1 MKNDQ
6 SRRAFLQTTAKLSIA
21 GAAAPF
27 VTTLAAIGEAAAAVS
42 TDYKAIVCLFMYG
55 GNDQD
60 NTVTPYDQASYNVYA
75 GLRPAL
81 AYQRASLDATV
92 LTPTTPLAGGR
103 QYALAPALA
112 PVLPLFDAGKLAV
125 ILNVGT
131 LVQPTTQAQLKARS
145 VPLPPQLGSHNDQ
158 QSYWQSSSPEGAVS
172 GWGGR
177 IGDLMQSGNGTS
189 LLTCIN
195 ASGNAAFLSGKTAF
209 SYSVSTKGPIPL
221 VADTSLFGSAAG
233 SSALKA
239 LMSGSRANIFEN
251 EHAKVCKRALET
263 GELLFSELQKAPA
276 VMTKYPGDVKI
287 PGVETIP
294 NPLADQLKTVAR
306 MISINSALGAKR
318 QVFYVQMGG
327 FDLHSHL
334 VETQPILLDR
344 VASAM
349 RAFYDH
355 TVELGVA
362 DKVTTFTSSDFGR
375 PTLCNNDGSDHGWG
389 GIHFVMGGAVKGG
402 QFYGEAPVI
411 ALKGPNDVGQG
422 SLLPTTSVDQYAST
436 LATWLGVSN
445 SDMSTVLP
453 NIGNYSQ
460 STWNLGFL

>member
-6 SRRAFLQTTAKLSIA
+6 SRRAFLQTSAKLGLA

-60 NTVTPYDQASYNVYA
+60 NTVTPYDQPSYNIYA

-131 LVQPTTQAQLKARS
+131 LCEPTTKAQMKARS
-145 VPLPPQLGSHNDQ
+145 VALPPQLGSHNDQ

-177 IGDLMQSGNGTS
+177 IGDLMQSGNGNS
-189 LLTCIN
+189 MLTCIN

-209 SYSVSTKGPIPL
+209 SYSVSTKGPIQL
-221 VADTSLFGSAAG
+221 TANTSLFGSAAG

-239 LMSGSRANIFEN
+239 LMSGSHANMFEN
-251 EHAKVCKRALET
+251 EHAKVSKRSLDSGAQLT
-263 GELLFSELQKAPA
+263 SSLAAAPA
-276 VMTKYPGDVKI
+276 FTTVYPT
-287 PGVETIP
+287 E
-294 NPLADQLKTVAR
+294 NSLADQLKVVAR
-306 MISINSALGAKR
+306 MISVSSALGAKR
-318 QVFYVQMGG
+318 QVFFVSMGG
-327 FDLHSHL
+327 FDLHDSL
-334 VETQPILLDR
+334 AIQQPILLDR
-344 VASAM
+344 VARAM

-362 DKVTTFTSSDFGR
+362 DKVTTFTGSDFGR
-375 PTLCNNDGSDHGWG
+375 ATVPNNDGSDHGWG
-389 GIHFVMGGAVKGG
+389 GMHFVMGGAVKGK
-402 QFYGEAPVI
+402 QFYGAAPEV
-411 ALKGPNDVGQG
+411 ALRGPNDAGQG
-422 SLLPTTSVDQYAST
+422 SLLPNISVDQYAST
-436 LATWLGVSN
+436 LATWFGVSN
-445 SDMSTVLP
+445 GDMSTVLP
-453 NIGNYSQ
+453 NISNYNQ
-460 STWNLGFL
+460 STWNLGFV

>member
-6 SRRAFLQTTAKLSIA
+6 SRRAFLQTSAKLGLA

-60 NTVTPYDQASYNVYA
+60 NTVTPYDQASYNIYA

-131 LVQPTTQAQLKARS
+131 FVQPTTQAQLKARS

-177 IGDLMQSGNGTS
+177 IGDLMQSGNGNS
-189 LLTCIN
+189 MLTCIN

-209 SYSVSTKGPIPL
+209 SYSVSTKGPIQL
-221 VADTSLFGSAAG
+221 TANTSLFGSAAG

-239 LMSGSRANIFEN
+239 LMSGSRANMFEN
-251 EHAKVCKRALET
+251 EHAKISKRSLDSGAQLT
-263 GELLFSELQKAPA
+263 SSLAAAPA
-276 VMTKYPGDVKI
+276 FTTEYPTG
-287 PGVETIP
+287 
-294 NPLADQLKTVAR
+294 NSLADQLKIVAR
-306 MISINSALGAKR
+306 MISVNSALGAKR
-318 QVFYVQMGG
+318 QVFFVSMGG
-327 FDLHSHL
+327 FDLHDSL
-334 VETQPILLDR
+334 AIQQPVLLGR
-344 VASAM
+344 VADAM

-362 DKVTTFTSSDFGR
+362 DKVTTFTGSDFGR
-375 PTLCNNDGSDHGWG
+375 ATVPNNDGSDHGWG
-389 GIHFVMGGAVKGG
+389 GMHFVMGGAVKGK
-402 QFYGEAPVI
+402 QFYGAAPEVG
-411 ALKGPNDVGQG
+411 LRGPNDAGQG
-422 SLLPTTSVDQYAST
+422 SLLPNISVDQYAST
-436 LATWLGVSN
+436 LATWFGVSN
-445 SDMSTVLP
+445 GNMSTVLP
-453 NIGNYSQ
+453 NIGNYNE
-460 STWNLGFL
+460 STWNLGFV